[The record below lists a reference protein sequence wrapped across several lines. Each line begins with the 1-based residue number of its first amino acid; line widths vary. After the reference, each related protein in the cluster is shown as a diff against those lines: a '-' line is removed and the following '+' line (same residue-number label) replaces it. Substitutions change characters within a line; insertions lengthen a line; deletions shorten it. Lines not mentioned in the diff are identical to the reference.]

1 MKLCVNVKVGMIPMW
16 ELTLS
21 IISSMIMTIG
31 VVSDSRRA
39 VYTGVVMFKIILLYR
54 IIVFVG

>member
-31 VVSDSRRA
+31 VVSDSRSA